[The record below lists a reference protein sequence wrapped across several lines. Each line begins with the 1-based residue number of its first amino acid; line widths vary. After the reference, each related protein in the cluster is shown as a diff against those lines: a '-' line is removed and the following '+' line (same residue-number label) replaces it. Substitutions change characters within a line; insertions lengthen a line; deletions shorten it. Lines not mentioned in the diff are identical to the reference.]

1 MVCVGLT
8 LFYLFLPVQKVTT
21 SNELK
26 LISKPFLL
34 VYLLKMH
41 LQNTRAVSNHQN
53 PRDGGFKSVKRLNE
67 NPTFFSAF
75 DMTVSSTRD
84 KTC

>member
-8 LFYLFLPVQKVTT
+8 LFYLFFPVQNVTT
-21 SNELK
+21 SNELR

-34 VYLLKMH
+34 VYWIKVH
-41 LQNTRAVSNHQN
+41 LQNTRAVSNHQI
-53 PRDGGFKSVKRLNE
+53 PRDGGPKSVKRLNE
-67 NPTFFSAF
+67 NPAFLSAF
-75 DMTVSSTRD
+75 DMTASSTRD